1 VTDLEGNTCNWT
13 ACGFNSALPN
23 AYFGGCSGNNTAGVL
38 CCSGTHQYFVNAS
51 TGNDTNP
58 GTSAAPFKTI
68 TKALSVAVKSDTVF
82 VKPGTYSVGETF
94 PLQVPAG
101 VNLIGDEPNRG
112 ASTVT
117 PVKIAGNVNMGA
129 GSTLAGFTVTSTGNG
144 VTLATAE
151 VVVRNNM
158 FTGNTAFGVNVS
170 NSTGHLI
177 LLNVSTNNN
186 EGIVYTGNNS
196 GKAENN
202 TITGNSFIGVEI
214 DAPGTGDFGGG
225 FAGSVGNNILS
236 CNTTDFW
243 TNIAG
248 TVNANN
254 NKWDHVPPTQ
264 SSTAS
269 GNGLDLFASGTTVT
283 TAGAALTPNPCPACS
298 GSAVSSQVFD
308 GIMIGCGGAVSFAN
322 RATLCPSYCHVC
334 SPNEWVSHHGTLAP
348 AHNYWTSDLLGY
360 SNTSPICLSVS
371 GPNFC
376 SSAGEGPGGVCA
388 PTQPDPEGNNCI
400 NPNHALCPDTTNSP
414 NQFFGACNGMVA
426 GVVVDR
432 SGALCCCP

>member
-1 VTDLEGNTCNWT
+1 M
-13 ACGFNSALPN
+13 
-23 AYFGGCSGNNTAGVL
+23 
-38 CCSGTHQYFVNAS
+38 HQYFVNAL
-51 TGNDTNP
+51 TGVDSNP
-58 GTSAAPFKTI
+58 GTSASPFKTI
-68 TKALSVAVKSDTVF
+68 TRALSLAVSGDTVF
-82 VKPGTYSVGETF
+82 VKPGTYDAANGETF

-101 VNLIGDEPNRG
+101 VSLIGDEPNRG
-112 ASTVT
+112 AGTAPT
-117 PVKIAGNVNMGA
+117 PTKING
-129 GSTLAGFTVTSTGNG
+129 GSTASLSLGSGAIVAGFSVTCAASNCNG
-144 VTLATAE
+144 ITAAAAPNGTMI
-151 VVVRNNM
+151 RNNTLNGSGLYGIYITNGTNHRVVLN
-158 FTGNTAFGVNVS
+158 TGSGNAFAPLTA
-170 NSTGHLI
+170 
-177 LLNVSTNNN
+177 
-186 EGIVYTGNNS
+186 S
-196 GKAENN
+196 GTSVTAKVENN
-202 TITGNSFIGVEI
+202 TFTSNGYGVELASSPGEAI
-214 DAPGTGDFGGG
+214 DLGGG
-225 FAGSVGNNILS
+225 VFSSVGNNVISCNSTTDLWENLPSGILS
-236 CNTTDFW
+236 AT
-243 TNIAG
+243 
-248 TVNANN
+248 N
-254 NKWDHVPPTQ
+254 NKWDHTPPTT
-264 SSTAS
+264 STSAT
-269 GNGLDLFASGTTVT
+269 NGIDVYVPGPATVT
-283 TAGAALTPNPCPACS
+283 TTGATLAPNPCPACS